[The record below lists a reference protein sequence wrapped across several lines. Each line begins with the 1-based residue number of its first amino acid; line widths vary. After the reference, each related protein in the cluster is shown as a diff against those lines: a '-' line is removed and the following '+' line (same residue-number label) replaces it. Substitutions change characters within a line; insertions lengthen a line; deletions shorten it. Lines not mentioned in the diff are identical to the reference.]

1 MKVLFIGDSLIRG
14 SVGMNW
20 VKRIAIKNPDWIV
33 ENAGEDG
40 DTLIKIKQRLD
51 KKLERNQYDVIFFE
65 AGMNDLLI
73 PAMADKGF
81 LFRQARKYLLAKG
94 HNPLSEPVAFEKEFR
109 QCIYDIKKKTTA
121 NIILTTLSCMNE
133 SLEDSLNKKRC
144 IYNHT
149 IRDVAK
155 ETGCGLVDAGALFD
169 GYLRRCR
176 TKNYFLESFL
186 NTKYFDKFQCSV
198 LGCPDYL
205 SRKRRLHLTI
215 DGMHLNS
222 RGANI
227 YRDET
232 EKQIK
237 AIVNNFRAGL
247 EARLVDL
254 EIY

>member
-1 MKVLFIGDSLIRG
+1 
-14 SVGMNW
+14 
-20 VKRIAIKNPDWIV
+20 
-33 ENAGEDG
+33 
-40 DTLIKIKQRLD
+40 
-51 KKLERNQYDVIFFE
+51 
-65 AGMNDLLI
+65 
-73 PAMADKGF
+73 MAKE
-81 LFRQARKYLLAKG
+81 YN
-94 HNPLSEPVAFEKEFR
+94 HLSEPAAFEKEFR
-109 QCIYDIKKKTTA
+109 KCIYDIKKKTKAT
-121 NIILTTLSCMNE
+121 IILSTISCMNE

-144 IYNHT
+144 LYNHA

-176 TKNYFLESFL
+176 TKNYLLEGFL
-186 NTKYFDKFQCSV
+186 NTKYFDKFQCNV

-215 DGMHLNS
+215 DGVHLNS

-237 AIVNNFRAGL
+237 AIISNFRTGH
-247 EARLVDL
+247 EARLADL
-254 EIY
+254 ETY